1 MKCTNCGFD
10 IQVSDAAFCPKCG
23 TKVEV
28 FEFDGDRTVV
38 IDPRKMTFVNV
49 AQPKEKTPEK
59 DSVRVFDDAIKNEIP
74 VSNAS
79 ETKTE
84 HAAPAVK
91 EESAKP
97 VFEAPVYTPPATPV
111 VKEEPAKPVFEAPV
125 YTPPAA
131 PAVKEEPEKPVFVP
145 PVYTPPVA
153 PTQPAKPVY
162 EPPVYTP
169 PAPPVREK
177 ENIQP
182 KNMFLDPSDPVVF
195 EKKEPEAADNSKFI
209 LQDDPDVTVRAHMNP
224 NRLAYK
230 KRTEEK
236 AAEEAR
242 KKAEDKNNQ
251 IPGNFYQQPVNSYR
265 QSSPVGRSPVN
276 QGYQNMPSY
285 QQNAPVN
292 QGYQGGMQQSN
303 NVMGRPPMNG
313 GQRNAPLGRPPMN
326 GGYQNPPQMNN
337 IPYGGNSYRE
347 PAFVNESAPSS
358 VNNFTEGVKQKK
370 SGKSKL
376 TVVIVIIVAIVLFAG
391 SLAAGLFGFS
401 MISKNKNSKAAVEMQ
416 EIAIVEYADDSFNKI
431 QI

>member
-49 AQPKEKTPEK
+49 AQPKETTSEK
-59 DSVRVFDDAIKNEIP
+59 DSVRVFDDAVKNEIP

-84 HAAPAVK
+84 PAAL
-91 EESAKP
+91 S
-97 VFEAPVYTPPATPV
+97 

-131 PAVKEEPEKPVFVP
+131 PAVTEEPEKPVFVP

-153 PTQPAKPVY
+153 HTQPAKPVY

-195 EKKEPEAADNSKFI
+195 EKKEPEAVANSKFI

-242 KKAEDKNNQ
+242 KKAEENNNQ
-251 IPGNFYQQPVNSYR
+251 IPGNFYQQPVNSYQ
-265 QSSPVGRSPVN
+265 QSSPVGRSPVK

-303 NVMGRPPMNG
+303 NVM
-313 GQRNAPLGRPPMN
+313 GRPPMN